1 MAASSRCG
9 SEVAD
14 HAEVLIEVGG
24 IAMRFITARV
34 RPVKVYHGY
43 DEQRQII
50 IDDLPTRDFVE
61 MVIKVERILSF
72 TDDYFFI
79 ECAHDT
85 VQIWE
90 YEGNLSGIKDQLQA
104 AGMLLG

>member
-14 HAEVLIEVGG
+14 YAEVLIEIGG
-24 IAMRFITARV
+24 IAMSFITARV

-43 DEQRQII
+43 DDQRQII
-50 IDDLPTRDFVE
+50 IDDLPARDFVE
-61 MVIKVERILSF
+61 KVIKVDRILSF
-72 TDDYFFI
+72 TEDYFFI
-79 ECAHDT
+79 ECPHDT

-90 YEGNLSGIKDQLQA
+90 YEGSLSVIKVQLQA